1 MLLSCGDS
9 DVVVPGGTTTSG
21 TSTTSDVVPTSTGTS
36 TGEAQTTGLVLPMDG
51 PRLVWWTP
59 VTTPDGTLYVQ
70 SDGPIADVELRL
82 DDVRVPEPPLVLGTV
97 LDETHGALFG
107 LPEGVE
113 VGTRRLTIRARG
125 GAEDT
130 DHGDVLIQPPVFVD
144 VAGEVGLMNVHDV
157 AGHPG
162 KCAESQTGIAFADYD
177 NDGDSDAYVGN
188 VGGPGRM
195 FKNNIDNDGGAGL
208 PTFTDVTQELG
219 LTVDN
224 VASASFVDYD
234 GDGDRDLFVGRRGP
248 NVLLQNRLIED
259 GAPGFVDVTAAAGV
273 AGGAQRTMGAAWG
286 DYDADGDLDL
296 YAVNHAYCFPVKGS
310 MLNSQDHLYRNDGGE
325 FVEVTEA
332 LLGTGPDAAVHS
344 LGFSAAWVDVEL
356 DGDVDLIVINDHI
369 GGLSG
374 PNALWRSDGPDGQGG
389 WKFVEVGVA
398 SGLAIP
404 PAASGEGANGMGL
417 AIGDINYDGY
427 PDVAFSNIGPN
438 FLMINQGDGTFVDVS
453 EERRVRRGVLPW
465 KTPSITWA
473 THMFDYDNDADLD
486 LYFAGGDIL
495 GDAPIP
501 DALMRNDGDQF
512 REATWGAGLARFGHG
527 KGSALI
533 DLDRDG
539 SLDFATVHW
548 ARPLRVF
555 NNRAAQL
562 QPPGHWLVVALVGEG
577 MNRDALGSIVAVEAP
592 GLPRQTCFHSGN
604 PSLSAGGELACHFG
618 LADAGEISE
627 LTITWPN
634 GQVTTPAPPAVDS
647 RVTISQP

>member
-1 MLLSCGDS
+1 MLLSCGDAA
-9 DVVVPGGTTTSG
+9 VVVPGGTTTSG
-21 TSTTSDVVPTSTGTS
+21 GTGEAPTSSGTG

-82 DDVRVPEPPLVLGTV
+82 DDVLLPEPPLVLGTV

-113 VGTRRLTIRARG
+113 VGVARLTIRTRG

-130 DHGDVLIQPPVFVD
+130 DHGDVQIQPAVFVD
-144 VAGEVGLMNVHDV
+144 VAAEVGLANLHDIT
-157 AGHPG
+157 GHPG
-162 KCAESQTGIAFADYD
+162 KCAQSQSGIAFADYD
-177 NDGDSDAYVGN
+177 NDGDSDVYVGN
-188 VGGPGRM
+188 VGAPGRL
-195 FKNNIDNDGGAGL
+195 FKNAGGAGL
-208 PTFTDVTQELG
+208 PTFTEVTVELG

-224 VASASFVDYD
+224 VASASFVDHD
-234 GDGDRDLFVGRRGP
+234 GDGDRDLFIGRRGP
-248 NVLLQNRLIED
+248 NVLLKNLLIED
-259 GAPGFVDVTAAAGV
+259 GAPGFVDVTAVAGV
-273 AGGAQRTMGAAWG
+273 AGGDQRTMGAAWG

-296 YAVNHAYCFPVKGS
+296 YVVNHAYCFPVMDS
-310 MLNSQDHLYRNDGGE
+310 ALNPQDHLYRNDGGV

-332 LLGTGPDAAVHS
+332 LLGTGPGSAVQS

-356 DGDVDLIVINDHI
+356 DGDVDLIVINDDI
-369 GGLSG
+369 RGLSG
-374 PNALWRSDGPDGQGG
+374 PNALWRNDGSDGQGG

-404 PAASGEGANGMGL
+404 TEASGEGANGMGL

-453 EERRVRRGVLPW
+453 EARRVRRGVLPW
-465 KTPSITWA
+465 KLPSITWA

-486 LYFAGGDIL
+486 LYFAGGDIV
-495 GDAPIP
+495 GNAPIP

-512 REATWGAGLARFGHG
+512 REATWGAGLAKFGHG
-527 KGSALI
+527 KGSALV

-539 SLDFATVHW
+539 SLDFATAHW

-562 QPPGHWLVVALVGEG
+562 QPPGHWLVVELVGKG

-604 PSLSAGGELACHFG
+604 PSLSGGGELACHFG
-618 LADAGEISE
+618 LADAGEVSA

-634 GQVTTPAPPAVDS
+634 GQVTKPAAPVVDS
-647 RVTISQP
+647 RVKVVQQ